1 MIFEN
6 PDPRDKSDFILT
18 IDRSADLKN
27 EDNAKN
33 TSFVESKFPQAVKLM
48 TSTVFEWQD
57 TDYPVWGVPWFYS
70 ASSDRYLGNIL
81 KQITTAFFPIITIP
95 PNAILIAHHWRRSHG
110 WYGMLSN
117 LWSALLFCRSLLSYF
132 LVSLFLSF
140 LPSLFLFSPLRHY
153 DLTQE
158 VWPHS

>member
-48 TSTVFEWQD
+48 TSTVFE
-57 TDYPVWGVPWFYS
+57 
-70 ASSDRYLGNIL
+70 
-81 KQITTAFFPIITIP
+81 
-95 PNAILIAHHWRRSHG
+95 
-110 WYGMLSN
+110 
-117 LWSALLFCRSLLSYF
+117 
-132 LVSLFLSF
+132 
-140 LPSLFLFSPLRHY
+140 
-153 DLTQE
+153 
-158 VWPHS
+158 